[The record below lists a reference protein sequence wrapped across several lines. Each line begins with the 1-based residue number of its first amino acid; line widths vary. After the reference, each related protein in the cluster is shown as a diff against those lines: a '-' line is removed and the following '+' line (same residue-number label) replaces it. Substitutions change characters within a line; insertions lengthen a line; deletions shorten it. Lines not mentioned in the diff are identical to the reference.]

1 MSEIFS
7 FRGKIKSL
15 DELNKIEKPVRNE
28 IYYCEEN
35 DLHFFWNGCKWICI
49 NDEMIKELAKEHEVR
64 GIMSDDIP
72 SSFTASR
79 ELLHASCETPTASRE
94 ELLHMKDP
102 EVGSIWFCEDD
113 GRSYWYSPHSEWLD
127 YETHELLALTKEHVI
142 EQINKLQAEL
152 LEWKIKLA
160 DMIVN
165 GEGYVVSER
174 HK

>member
-64 GIMSDDIP
+64 GIMSYDNP
-72 SSFTASR
+72 
-79 ELLHASCETPTASRE
+79 
-94 ELLHMKDP
+94 
-102 EVGSIWFCEDD
+102 
-113 GRSYWYSPHSEWLD
+113 
-127 YETHELLALTKEHVI
+127 LLAHVI

-165 GEGYVVSER
+165 GSE
-174 HK
+174 